1 LIQNGDFECDL
12 APSDSYDVFYWDG
25 TDGIYAAAV
34 SPGSDDSAQAISL
47 ACDANQQVTTIAQ
60 TPTGA
65 SDPTYMLSFDYIV
78 VNVSAIDSV
87 SLSLDSYNSTSIDI
101 LAGGG
106 PNVDPIG
113 NVLYTWQS
121 AVLAWQFSDE
131 PELDISVE
139 CASGYAFGAF
149 LIDNVAITALPSQ
162 PNGTCGPQGDN
173 LIGNGDFEFD
183 TGPADPVDIWCWTSI
198 GSGAAMP
205 ISPGFNG
212 SAQAVSMTVGAELQY
227 PSVSVIYGRQYN
239 ISLCYL
245 DTSGS
250 SDAGQG

>member
-1 LIQNGDFECDL
+1 M
-12 APSDSYDVFYWDG
+12 
-25 TDGIYAAAV
+25 YAAAV